1 MSILRPGSALQ
12 LNTGLVILRA
22 VVGTIFVAHGGQKLF
37 EYGLAGVTGAF
48 AQMGIPMPGLL
59 GPGVTFLEFL
69 GGIALILGVVTR
81 PAALGLAVIMLGA
94 ILFVHLKGGFF
105 LPNGFEFALSLL
117 GSSVLLA
124 LTGAGAFSLDALLV
138 ARRARAAVER
148 APGAARRAA

>member
-1 MSILRPGSALQ
+1 MSILRPGSALH
-12 LNTGLVILRA
+12 LNAGLVILRA

-59 GPGVTFLEFL
+59 GPGVAFLEFL
-69 GGIALILGVVTR
+69 GGVALIVGVLTR

-138 ARRARAAVER
+138 ARRARATVER
-148 APGAARRAA
+148 APGAAQRAA